1 MRLRDFAIQMYLKF
15 EFERGFMYLWHS
27 CLWHAEI
34 SREPWVIHYT
44 AESSGSEKLQNKT
57 ENSRSDLKTAPS
69 YNRANSIMMDTSSR
83 NLIAQNWTKINQM
96 ISYIFLL
103 IAHKYFFTN
112 CSEINVI
119 QNKWFIII
127 QTNSVLVPNLYFQL
141 WASNFGINNKALG
154 ASKIFKIMANHQL
167 ARAFKIH
174 LFWWTSS
181 VSFTTYFQCIYA

>member
-1 MRLRDFAIQMYLKF
+1 
-15 EFERGFMYLWHS
+15 MYLWHS

-44 AESSGSEKLQNKT
+44 AESSGNEKLQNKT

-69 YNRANSIMMDTSSR
+69 YNRANSIMMDTTSSR
-83 NLIAQNWTKINQM
+83 NLIAQNWTKINQT

-127 QTNSVLVPNLYFQL
+127 QTNSVLVPNLYFQI
-141 WASNFGINNKALG
+141 WASNFGIHDKALG
-154 ASKIFKIMANHQL
+154 ASVQYITFWKSSKSWPITNWLVLLKFIFFDEHQASL
-167 ARAFKIH
+167 SQPISNVFMYK
-174 LFWWTSS
+174 
-181 VSFTTYFQCIYA
+181 